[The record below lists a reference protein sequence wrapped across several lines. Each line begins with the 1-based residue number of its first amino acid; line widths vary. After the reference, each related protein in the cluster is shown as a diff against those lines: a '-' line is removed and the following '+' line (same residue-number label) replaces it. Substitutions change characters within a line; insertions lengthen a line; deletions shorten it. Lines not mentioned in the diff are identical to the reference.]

1 MEQVPLYPK
10 ELLELVLRQYRLP
23 VNGVHGVN
31 HWGRVLD
38 NGRRLSVFTGA
49 DRAVTDAFAI
59 LHDSQRLVE
68 NRDPEHGP
76 RAADFA
82 LRIRGDVPLSD
93 SQFALLLLAC
103 RMHTRGVP
111 ADADITILTCLD
123 ADRLDIPRVGI
134 DIRVE
139 LLFTA
144 AARDEVILRWA
155 ADRAAGNSDPDVFQG
170 EGGRGP

>member
-1 MEQVPLYPK
+1 LPSYPRK
-10 ELLELVLRQYRLP
+10 LLALVLRQYRLP
-23 VNGVHGVN
+23 VEGVHGLN

-38 NGRRLSVFTGA
+38 NGRRLAAASGA
-49 DRAVTDAFAI
+49 DSAVTDAFAI
-59 LHDSQRLVE
+59 LHDSQRLGE

-82 LRIRGDVPLSD
+82 QRIRAEVPLSD
-93 SQFALLLLAC
+93 SQFVLLLLAC

-111 ADADITILTCLD
+111 ADTDLTVLACLD

-134 DIRVE
+134 SIRVE

-144 AARDEVILRWA
+144 AARDGEILRWA
-155 ADRAAGNSDPDVFQG
+155 ADRAARRCEPDIFRG
-170 EGGRGP
+170 EDLPGA